1 MLRASSRGGVPVL
14 SLPAGS
20 RIVSVCWTWDE
31 RVEDGLYSFGYTNG
45 VKLRLESPELLLAS
59 PSELRERA
67 DA

>member
-1 MLRASSRGGVPVL
+1 MGRVKTAPDGRRSMGVNW
-14 SLPAGS
+14 S
-20 RIVSVCWTWDE
+20 WDE
-31 RVEDGLYSFGYTNG
+31 RVEDGAYSFVYTNG

>member
-1 MLRASSRGGVPVL
+1 MLGVLRDRARE
-14 SLPAGS
+14 ARARRAA
-20 RIVSVCWTWDE
+20 RIASVCWTWDE